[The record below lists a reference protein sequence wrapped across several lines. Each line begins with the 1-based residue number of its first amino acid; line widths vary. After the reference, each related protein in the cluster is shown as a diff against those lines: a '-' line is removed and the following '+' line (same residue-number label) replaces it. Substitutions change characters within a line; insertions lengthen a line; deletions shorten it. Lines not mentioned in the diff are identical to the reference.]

1 MFLWN
6 ANTTKAAPAGAAS
19 FLALAAVAVSC
30 VSFSLFMQLRFWTVG
45 RWVAA
50 FLIVVAYLLYP
61 AAVAFSIYSTLF
73 ESSKLLG
80 LAGLALA
87 ALVAALT
94 FLTVPF
100 FLDGLLLLPFWF
112 LAAMCIIK
120 FIKWRN
126 SRQTHLTRAD
136 S

>member
-1 MFLWN
+1 
-6 ANTTKAAPAGAAS
+6 
-19 FLALAAVAVSC
+19 
-30 VSFSLFMQLRFWTVG
+30 MQLRFWTVG